1 MNGLPRVKTENCPH
15 LQVSSPPCPLPPN
28 PRPRISPYEGL
39 LSMTAW
45 AAEQYG
51 EESSKGSLE
60 QGKRADLVIL
70 DKNPLTVDPASIK
83 DIHVTQTIK
92 DGAPIWPQKP

>member
-1 MNGLPRVKTENCPH
+1 
-15 LQVSSPPCPLPPN
+15 
-28 PRPRISPYEGL
+28 
-39 LSMTAW
+39 MTAW

-70 DKNPLTVDPASIK
+70 DKNPLSVAPTAIK
-83 DIHVTQTIK
+83 DIHITQTIK
-92 DGAPIWPQKP
+92 DGSTIWTQTP

>member
-1 MNGLPRVKTENCPH
+1 
-15 LQVSSPPCPLPPN
+15 
-28 PRPRISPYEGL
+28 
-39 LSMTAW
+39 MTTW

-92 DGAPIWPQKP
+92 DGSPIWPQTP